1 MPGRHRITRVRP
13 TNQNL
18 TGGETPRGHDLG
30 HNSAVQI

>member
-30 HNSAVQI
+30 HYSAVKI